1 MSASPTSI
9 VAWGGDPARKQAS
22 IEAAR
27 AVLAAEPAVTYS
39 ASLKLASTGQAHY
52 PSNVYC
58 AAYGTADPDELEA
71 RAGLS
76 ASTLLLAS
84 AALGACE
91 YWGWSSESD
100 GRVLRRAGVAGD
112 APIAVLEAIRTG
124 ADPLA
129 LARHYVVDLLRA
141 LAAIR
146 DRDGRSLTPDQ
157 QALVRQLA
165 ALHEENCTDPA
176 AFRAFRRTAVAT
188 TDAASG
194 DVATTVLG
202 FAETVAWPLPGL
214 AGELPGFVMQAHID
228 LRLHLAPE
236 RITAAE
242 QATIDALSARY
253 GVAHK
258 RVEADPT
265 LDVAAEY
272 AKVEASPEYAAVY
285 ALAFVA
291 RLEHYER
298 VATEAYAPPAI
309 DLLLGAFRKA

>member
-100 GRVLRRAGVAGD
+100 GRVLRRAGVAVHGQRRLEWMSAESYYFYDPGD
-112 APIAVLEAIRTG
+112 NLAEFWSP
-124 ADPLA
+124 DP
-129 LARHYVVDLLRA
+129 
-141 LAAIR
+141 
-146 DRDGRSLTPDQ
+146 
-157 QALVRQLA
+157 
-165 ALHEENCTDPA
+165 EENPTPG
-176 AFRAFRRTAVAT
+176 R
-188 TDAASG
+188 G
-194 DVATTVLG
+194 GTVRG
-202 FAETVAWPLPGL
+202 
-214 AGELPGFVMQAHID
+214 
-228 LRLHLAPE
+228 
-236 RITAAE
+236 
-242 QATIDALSARY
+242 
-253 GVAHK
+253 
-258 RVEADPT
+258 
-265 LDVAAEY
+265 
-272 AKVEASPEYAAVY
+272 
-285 ALAFVA
+285 
-291 RLEHYER
+291 
-298 VATEAYAPPAI
+298 
-309 DLLLGAFRKA
+309 